1 MDSVPM
7 ILRALEYAATRHRKQ
22 FRKGSDKS
30 PYINHP
36 IQVAD
41 LLVNEGKEKDP
52 VLITAA
58 ILHDVI
64 EDTVRGKKGKKK
76 LIEEMKGVFG
86 EEVVSVTLEVTDD
99 KSLSKKERKRQQIL
113 HAPKLSERAK
123 KLKLADKTMNVR
135 DITVNP
141 PVVWS
146 VKRIR
151 KYLDWSEKVAR
162 GLRGVSMELERK
174 FDESLNSGWEKYK

>member
-1 MDSVPM
+1 M
-7 ILRALEYAATRHRKQ
+7 ILNALEFAAARHKYQ

-36 IQVAD
+36 IQVASH
-41 LLVNEGKEKDP
+41 LVREGKEEDP

-64 EDTVRGKKGKKK
+64 EDTVNGKKEKKK
-76 LIEEMKGVFG
+76 LIEEIRNTFG
-86 EEVVSVTLEVTDD
+86 EDVLSVTLEVTDD
-99 KSLSKKERKRQQIL
+99 KSLAKKERKRQQIL

-135 DITVNP
+135 DVTAHP
-141 PVVWS
+141 PEAWPL
-146 VKRIR
+146 KRIR
-151 KYLDWSEKVAR
+151 KYLDWSEMVAK
-162 GLRGVSMELERK
+162 GLRGVSPELERK
-174 FDESLNSGWEKYK
+174 FDESLKSGWEKYR